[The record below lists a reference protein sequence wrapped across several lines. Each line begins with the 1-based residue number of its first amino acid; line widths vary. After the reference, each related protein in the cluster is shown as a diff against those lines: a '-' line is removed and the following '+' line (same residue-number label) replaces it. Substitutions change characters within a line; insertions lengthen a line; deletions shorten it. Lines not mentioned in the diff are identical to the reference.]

1 MQLSPNLKRFR
12 KLKKLSGF
20 TYRDAGGDMLL
31 TQHKKRLSMLKAWA
45 LHDASIYRTFIET
58 LQRYGYAFD
67 GMRILDMGC
76 GANAPLTLMLHSAGA
91 HITGVDAY
99 IGHRWGLGFRLRRYV
114 SYVKEA
120 GLVRTLRKSIGELVY
135 DRHYYISL
143 TDALGFD
150 LTEKGID
157 LREVAAEDLP
167 FDDETFDAIYSNAT
181 WEHLVD
187 VRTVNQ
193 EVARVLRPGGLAYI
207 EIHLFP
213 SLSGGHD
220 LPWIVPGKTEM
231 GNIAPWGHL
240 RNASWQ
246 APVYLNRL
254 REKDYHRL
262 FAETP
267 KLEIVEWITE
277 YTEGEGLITD
287 ELLEEL
293 SDYTEEELTKRSI
306 VVIIR
311 KRSIG

>member
-1 MQLSPNLKRFR
+1 
-12 KLKKLSGF
+12 
-20 TYRDAGGDMLL
+20 ML
-31 TQHKKRLSMLKAWA
+31 RAWA
-45 LHDASIYRTFIET
+45 LHDASLYRTFTET
-58 LQRYGYAFD
+58 ILKHGYTLD
-67 GMRILDMGC
+67 GMRMLDIGC
-76 GANAPLTLMLHSAGA
+76 GANAPLTLMLHSAGVQV
-91 HITGVDAY
+91 TGVDAY
-99 IGHRWGLGFRLRRYV
+99 IGHRWGLGFRPRRYL

-120 GLVRTLRKSIGELVY
+120 GLLRTLRKAVGELVY
-135 DRHYYISL
+135 DRQYYVHL

-167 FDDETFDAIYSNAT
+167 FDNDTFDAIYSNAT
-181 WEHLVD
+181 WEHLAD

-231 GNIAPWGHL
+231 GDVVPWGHL
-240 RNASWQ
+240 RDSSWQ

-254 REKDYHRL
+254 RENDYRRL
-262 FAETP
+262 FVETRE
-267 KLEIVEWITE
+267 LEIVEWLTE
-277 YTEGEGLITD
+277 YTEGQDLLTD

-306 VVIIR
+306 IAIVR
-311 KRSIG
+311 KRSVD